1 MKIIKAVRI
10 LIVLAIVSGLF
21 GGIVTADDKENTRPR
36 RVRADGESAMS
47 DPESAEVDSQDE
59 RRTGVS
65 VTRKRRHGVVRRGAT
80 GAAKGTAKGA
90 TAAAKGT
97 AKGATIGAKGVARG
111 ATIAAESTAEG
122 AEVAGKSTAKGA
134 KTAARGTKKV
144 GKKVI
149 DAFK

>member
-1 MKIIKAVRI
+1 MNLLKVVRSLMVTI
-10 LIVLAIVSGLF
+10 LALGLLSSAALAR
-21 GGIVTADDKENTRPR
+21 ADENTRPR
-36 RVRADGESAMS
+36 RVTAEGETAAGP
-47 DPESAEVDSQDE
+47 DNGTEDT
-59 RRTGVS
+59 RRTGVT

-90 TAAAKGT
+90 TYAAKGTAKGATAAAKGT
-97 AKGATIGAKGVARG
+97 AKGATV
-111 ATIAAESTAEG
+111 AAESSAEG